1 MRHQI
6 ADTAN
11 RICNLQQIGHE
22 IAHEI
27 ARVTSP
33 LDGDSKSQRKTA
45 IQIKKNLLMKK
56 NKHNFYSDV
65 VKKLTSLSSPMLC
78 GNHFSP
84 FSPISQVE
92 QWPQAK
98 PAAIYQAKC

>member
-45 IQIKKNLLMKK
+45 IQIKKKLINEKK
-56 NKHNFYSDV
+56 
-65 VKKLTSLSSPMLC
+65 
-78 GNHFSP
+78 
-84 FSPISQVE
+84 
-92 QWPQAK
+92 QA
-98 PAAIYQAKC
+98 

>member
-11 RICNLQQIGHE
+11 RICDLQQIGHE

-33 LDGDSKSQRKTA
+33 LLTA
-45 IQIKKNLLMKK
+45 L
-56 NKHNFYSDV
+56 HTYSI
-65 VKKLTSLSSPMLC
+65 TTHIGSPLATVAGC
-78 GNHFSP
+78 SAPRRRCTCLGRR
-84 FSPISQVE
+84 E
-92 QWPQAK
+92 
-98 PAAIYQAKC
+98 

>member
-33 LDGDSKSQRKTA
+33 LDGDSKSQRKTT
-45 IQIKKNLLMKK
+45 IKIKKN
-56 NKHNFYSDV
+56 Y
-65 VKKLTSLSSPMLC
+65 
-78 GNHFSP
+78 
-84 FSPISQVE
+84 
-92 QWPQAK
+92 
-98 PAAIYQAKC
+98 